1 MVSFGHSNKKKN
13 HLKCI
18 PVVFGESIS
27 PQEIPKMRKRAPA
40 ITGSAVILNNTCVH
54 YNYITPYMNNEHQ
67 NLFRE
72 TLIMNLYVILSNI
85 LSIKYIFCEFQSIY

>member
-1 MVSFGHSNKKKN
+1 MNEKS

-27 PQEIPKMRKRAPA
+27 PQEIPKMRKKAPA

-54 YNYITPYMNNEHQ
+54 YNYITTYMNNEHLD
-67 NLFRE
+67 LFRE
-72 TLIMNLYVILSNI
+72 PLTINLYL
-85 LSIKYIFCEFQSIY
+85 F